1 MSSEV
6 TKRQS
11 VFSSL
16 GMKDYIDGLVEEI
29 KALYMADEVP
39 WSIGY
44 SGGKDSSAV
53 VQLVWMALSDL
64 REEQLHKPVYV
75 MTTDTMVENPV
86 ISAWVERS
94 LNMMGE
100 EAKKQGLPIL
110 PNLLKPPVENTFWVN
125 LVGRGYPAPRHKFR
139 WCTDRL
145 KILPS
150 NKFIEDT
157 VSKHGEVILLL
168 GVRSAESAARAKS
181 IASRKRHPR
190 ERLTKHDQLMNCLV
204 YSPIE
209 TWLDDDVWAF
219 LLRYQNPWNFNNKD
233 LMNMYRGATEDN
245 ECPIVVDTSTPSCGN
260 SRFGCWVCT
269 LVEED
274 KSMGAMIQN
283 DEEKEWMIPMLRLR
297 DELSFR
303 SDEDRAR
310 DRRRRDF
317 RRMSGQVN
325 LSLYTDENGH
335 RPLVPGPYTQKARAD
350 WLRRLLATQ
359 KEIQSNELAPDYGR
373 VIELLTLEE
382 LQEIRRIWVTEK
394 HEIEDLVPKIYEE
407 VMGEAYPGDDID
419 ERPIFDSEILDI
431 LNDCCGKNPLMYEL
445 SRNLLDIEGAYRAKG
460 SRRGLFVDLEKEVKR
475 CFYEDKADAASW
487 AQRKAEL
494 RDSTS
499 IDLDNGV
506 VELHNLSYEAE
517 MKGIE

>member
-1 MSSEV
+1 MTSAV

-11 VFSSL
+11 AFSDTGIKESINS
-16 GMKDYIDGLVEEI
+16 MVEEVQ
-29 KALYMADEVP
+29 ALYLADEVP
-39 WSIGY
+39 WAIGY

-53 VQLVWMALSDL
+53 VQLAWMALSGL
-64 REEQLHKPVYV
+64 KAEQLHKPVYV

-86 ISAWVERS
+86 ISSWVERS

-100 EAKKQGLPIL
+100 EAKKQELPIL
-110 PNLLKPPVENTFWVN
+110 PNLLKPSVENTFWVN

-145 KILPS
+145 KIQPS

-168 GVRSAESAARAKS
+168 GVRSAESFARAKS
-181 IASRKRHPR
+181 IARRKSNPR
-190 ERLTKHDQLMNCLV
+190 ESLTKHDQLMNCLV

-219 LLRYQNPWNFNNKD
+219 LLRYPSPWNFNNKD

-303 SDEDRAR
+303 RDEDRAR

-317 RRMSGQVN
+317 RRMGGQVT
-325 LSLYTDENGH
+325 LSLYADENGDH
-335 RPLVPGPYTQKARAD
+335 PLIPGPYTQKARAD
-350 WLRRLLATQ
+350 WLRRLLVTQ
-359 KEIQSNELAPDYGR
+359 QQIQSNESTPEYGKN
-373 VIELLTLEE
+373 IELLTKEE
-382 LQEIRRIWVTEK
+382 LQEIRRIWVVDK
-394 HEIEDLVPKIYEE
+394 HEIEDLVPGIYEE
-407 VMGEAYPGDDID
+407 VMGVKYPGDDIE
-419 ERPIFDSEILDI
+419 ERPIFDSEVLGI
-431 LNDCCGKNPLMYEL
+431 LNDCCEGNPLAYEL
-445 SRNLLDIEGAYRAKG
+445 ARNLLDVEGTYRAKG
-460 SRRGLFVDLEKEVKR
+460 TRRGLFDDLEKEIKR
-475 CFYEDKADAASW
+475 CFYEDKDDATSW
-487 AQRKAEL
+487 AHRKAEL
-494 RDSTS
+494 KDSTS
-499 IDLDNGV
+499 IDFENGYAEV
-506 VELHNLSYEAE
+506 NSPSYETE
-517 MKGIE
+517 IKE

>member
-1 MSSEV
+1 MNFEV
-6 TKRQS
+6 RKRQS
-11 VFSSL
+11 AFSSL
-16 GMKDYIDGLVEEI
+16 GIKGFIDGLVEEVQ
-29 KALYMADEVP
+29 ALYLADEVP
-39 WSIGY
+39 WAIGY

-53 VQLVWMALSDL
+53 VQLVWMALSGLKAD
-64 REEQLHKPVYV
+64 QLHKPVYV

-86 ISAWVERS
+86 ISSWVERS
-94 LNMMGE
+94 LDMMGE
-100 EAKKQGLPIL
+100 EAKKQELPIL
-110 PNLLKPPVENTFWVN
+110 PNLLNPTVENTFWVN

-145 KILPS
+145 KIQPS

-168 GVRSAESAARAKS
+168 GVRSAESVARAKS
-181 IASRKRHPR
+181 IARRKKDPR
-190 ERLTKHDQLMNCLV
+190 DSLTKHDQLMNCLV

-219 LLRYQNPWNFNNKD
+219 LLRYPNPWNFNNKD

-303 SDEDRAR
+303 SDQDRAR

-317 RRMSGQVN
+317 RRMGGQVS
-325 LSLYTDENGH
+325 LSLYTDEAGEK
-335 RPLVPGPYTQKARAD
+335 PLVPGPYTQKARAD
-350 WLRRLLATQ
+350 WLKRLLLTQ
-359 KEIQSNELAPDYGR
+359 HEIQNNDVTPEYGKN
-373 VIELLTLEE
+373 IKLLTMEE
-382 LQEIRRIWVTEK
+382 LQEIRRIWVTDK
-394 HEIEDLVPKIYEE
+394 HEVEDLVPKIYEE
-407 VMGEAYPGDDID
+407 VFGVKYPGDEID
-419 ERPIFDSEILDI
+419 ENSIFDAEILDI
-431 LNDCCGKNPLMYEL
+431 LNDCSDSKPLMYEL
-445 SRNLLDIEGAYRAKG
+445 ARNLLDVEATYRAKG
-460 SRRGLFVDLEKEVKR
+460 TRRGLFNDLEKEIKR
-475 CFYEDKADAASW
+475 CFYEDKEDATNW
-487 AQRKAEL
+487 ARRKAEL
-494 RDSTS
+494 KQTAN
-499 IDLDNGV
+499 IDFDNEA
-506 VELHNLSYEAE
+506 VEISNISYNADI
-517 MKGIE
+517 KRI